1 LGIVDA
7 LTSVKAA
14 DIPSRGFDSRSGP
27 HHLIVPRNPRFNSW
41 FLIRGM

>member
-1 LGIVDA
+1 MATLGIVDA

-27 HHLIVPRNPRFNSW
+27 HLIFTDHNLFCADSDS
-41 FLIRGM
+41 